1 MTDPATK
8 KKGFLNKLSGAAGAT
23 SMHGIA
29 NIIESKSKFKKI
41 LWATFLTVAL
51 VGSTWYI
58 QRRSVHKISGEG
70 KRQKRVSGVG
80 ANSPK
85 SPKITKKPSVFQGFF
100 HFLLDFQGAGVQAF
114 TPLVTSPPE

>member
-1 MTDPATK
+1 MTDPTTK
-8 KKGFLNKLSGAAGAT
+8 KKGFLKKLSGAAGAT

-29 NIIESKSKFKKI
+29 NIIESKSKLKKI

-70 KRQKRVSGVG
+70 NGQKSISGGG
-80 ANSPK
+80 AHQIAKTTQNRKKK
-85 SPKITKKPSVFQGFF
+85 SPKKPSVFQGCS
-100 HFLLDFQGAGVQAF
+100 HFLLDFQGAGG
-114 TPLVTSPPE
+114 